1 MSENIILSPQK
12 LREILTKNHSGE
24 KVVFTNGCFDI
35 LHSGHLRYLYEAK
48 KQGDILIVAANS
60 DDSVKRLKGEKRP
73 LIPLKDRMEMLAGLK
88 PVDFVTWFEKNT
100 PFEIIKIL
108 MPDVLVKG
116 GDWPVESIVGHE
128 IVLQNNG
135 EVKSLNF
142 EEGYSTTNVVEEI
155 IKRYCNEHKL
165 SS

>member
-12 LREILTKNHSGE
+12 LREILTKNHSGK

-88 PVDFVTWFEKNT
+88 PVDFVTWFEEDT

-155 IKRYCNEHKL
+155 IKRYCNEYKL